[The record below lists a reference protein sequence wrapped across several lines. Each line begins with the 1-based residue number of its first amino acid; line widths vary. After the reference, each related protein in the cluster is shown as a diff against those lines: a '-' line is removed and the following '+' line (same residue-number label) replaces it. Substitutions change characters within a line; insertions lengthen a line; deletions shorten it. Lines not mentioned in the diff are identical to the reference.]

1 MSDSPGDI
9 NALADR
15 LVGAIEAGDVEGV
28 AAIYADDAVIWHNTD
43 QIEQPKADN
52 LAVLGWLVKHTASRE
67 YREIRRSG
75 IEGGFVQQHVLHVE
89 FADGRSADLP
99 ACLVV
104 RVAGDRIVRLD
115 EYLDGAAVAAT
126 FGPAR

>member
-1 MSDSPGDI
+1 MSDSPNDI

-43 QIEQPKADN
+43 QVEQPKADN
-52 LAVLGWLVKHTASRE
+52 LAVLGWLVKHTASRQ
-67 YREIRRSG
+67 YREIRRSV
-75 IEGGFVQQHVLHVE
+75 IDGGFVQQHVLHVE
-89 FADGRSADLP
+89 FADGRSSDLP

-104 RVAGDRIVRLD
+104 QVAGDQIVRLD
-115 EYLDGAAVAAT
+115 EYLDGAAVATT
-126 FGPAR
+126 FGSAR

>member
-1 MSDSPGDI
+1 MADLADDI
-9 NALADR
+9 DALADR
-15 LVGAIEAGDVEGV
+15 LVGAIEAGDVDGV

-43 QIEQPKADN
+43 QVEQPKADN
-52 LAVLGWLVKHTASRE
+52 LAVLGWLVKNTASRE
-67 YREIRRSG
+67 YREIRRSV
-75 IEGGFVQQHVLHVE
+75 IDGGFVQQHVLHVE
-89 FADGRSADLP
+89 FADGRAADLP

-104 RVAGDRIVRLD
+104 RVAGDHIVRLD

>member
-1 MSDSPGDI
+1 MSDGIDD
-9 NALADR
+9 LADR
-15 LVGAIEAGDVEGV
+15 LVVAIEAGDVEGV

-43 QIEQPKADN
+43 QVEQSKPEN
-52 LAVLGWLVKHTASRE
+52 LAVLGWLVKHTASRS
-67 YREIRRSG
+67 YREIRRSV
-75 IEGGFVQQHVLHVE
+75 IDGGFVQQHVLHVE

-104 RVAGDRIVRLD
+104 QVADGRIARLD

-126 FGPAR
+126 FAR